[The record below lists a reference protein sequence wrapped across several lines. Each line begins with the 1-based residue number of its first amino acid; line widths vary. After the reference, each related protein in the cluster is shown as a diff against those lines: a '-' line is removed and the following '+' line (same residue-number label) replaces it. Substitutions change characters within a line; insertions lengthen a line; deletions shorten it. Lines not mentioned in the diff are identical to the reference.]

1 MRESQVE
8 AYLVKRVK
16 EAGGAVRK
24 LRWLCRNG
32 APDRVVMFA
41 DGTLVFV
48 EVKRS
53 GGRVRLEQKLEHDD
67 LRAMGQR
74 VVIVS
79 TLEAVDELI
88 HAEANCRQAECHRLC
103 RTGESPA

>member
-16 EAGGAVRK
+16 EAGGTTRK

-32 APDRVVMFA
+32 APDRVVMFKG
-41 DGTLVFV
+41 GTLVFV
-48 EVKRS
+48 EVKRP

-67 LRAMGQR
+67 LRAMGQQ
-74 VVIVS
+74 VMIVE

-88 HAEANCRQAECHRLC
+88 HAKTDCLQTKRDSLC
-103 RTGESPA
+103 

>member
-8 AYLVKRVK
+8 AYLVKQVK
-16 EAGGAVRK
+16 LAGGATRK

-32 APDRVVMFA
+32 APDRVVLFG

-48 EVKRS
+48 EVKRP

-67 LRAMGQR
+67 LRKLGQT
-74 VVIVS
+74 VLVIE

-88 HAEANCRQAECHRLC
+88 NAKTKSLPPKRDSLR
-103 RTGESPA
+103 